1 MDSKMGHWAFIVGI
15 LLAVIAGL
23 VPQLQTVTVTWILVI
38 LGLVVGLLNISAK
51 ETTEFL
57 VAVISLMIVGSAGAI
72 PALGG
77 IVLSILSNIVALSA
91 PAALIVALKA
101 IYSLAAE

>member
-1 MDSKMGHWAFIVGI
+1 MNAKIGHWSFIVGV
-15 LLAVIAGL
+15 LLAIIAGL
-23 VPQLQTVTVTWILVI
+23 IPQLQTSTVTWILII
-38 LGLVVGLLNISAK
+38 LGLVIGLLNITAK

-57 VAVISLMIVGSAGAI
+57 VAVIALLIVGSAGAI
-72 PALGG
+72 PVLGG
-77 IVLSILSNIVALSA
+77 IILAILANIVALSA

>member
-1 MDSKMGHWAFIVGI
+1 MDAKIGHWAFIVGI
-15 LLAVIAGL
+15 LLAIIAGL
-23 VPQLQTVTVTWILVI
+23 IPTLQTSTVTWILVI

-57 VAVISLMIVGSAGAI
+57 IAVVALLIVGSAGAI

-77 IVLSILSNIVALSA
+77 IVLAILANVVALSA

-101 IYSLAAE
+101 IYALAAE